1 MKQSFKNSSL
11 QFFATIIFVVG
22 NVDFAAAQTVLA
34 TLKADSNTIMI
45 GDKLN
50 VKFTVNFPVGTQ
62 VSFPK
67 FKETIGT
74 MDVVSVA
81 EIQKGAQVWSQI
93 ITVSA
98 YDSGDYRLGPIALAT
113 KDATGKIDTIV
124 STFEFVR
131 VNTLDVD
138 TTQPFKAIK
147 APMDVPWTWREFS
160 NYIYPLAFLVLLL
173 IAGIVMYREQK
184 RKKKPAPDRFVPKD
198 PAHVWARKE
207 LKKLEEEKLWQKDEH
222 KQYYTRLTDILR
234 LYLEYR
240 FRWLALEETTEEI
253 AARLEL
259 YPINDIAKKLLL
271 DTLRN
276 GDFVK
281 FAKMAPMP
289 EVNTK
294 AMQNAFEFI
303 EITKPAEEQNTT
315 TQNNV

>member
-1 MKQSFKNSSL
+1 MKRSGRNNWVH
-11 QFFATIIFVVG
+11 FFSALIFTIAGVASVV
-22 NVDFAAAQTVLA
+22 AQPVVA
-34 TLKADSNTIMI
+34 TLKADSNTIVI

-50 VKFTVNFPVGTQ
+50 AKLIVNFPAGTQ
-62 VSFPK
+62 ISFPK
-67 FKETIGT
+67 ITETIGT
-74 MDVVSVA
+74 MEVVAVS
-81 EIQKGAQVWSQI
+81 EIEKSEQVWSQI
-93 ITVSA
+93 IAVSA
-98 YDSGDYRLGPIALAT
+98 YDSGDFRLGPIALAA
-113 KDATGKIDTIV
+113 KNATGKIDTII
-124 STFEFVR
+124 STYEFVR

-147 APMDVPWTWREFS
+147 APMDVPWTWSEFS
-160 NYIYPLAFLVLLL
+160 RYIYPLLFLLML
-173 IAGIVMYREQK
+173 IVAGIIMYRQQK

-207 LKKLEEEKLWQKDEH
+207 LKKLEEEKLWQQDEH
-222 KQYYTRLTDILR
+222 KQYYTRLTDVLR

-240 FRWLALEETTEEI
+240 YRWLALEETTEEI

-276 GDFVK
+276 GDLVK

-294 AMQNAFEFI
+294 AMQAALEFI
-303 EITKPAEEQNTT
+303 EITKPAEEQSTI
-315 TQNNV
+315 QKDNV